1 MRSNSLKKLT
11 IVNSIALTCAMF
23 TSVPVWA
30 DVTSSRDLPNYHQ
43 VNDHVYR
50 GGQPTDDGFH
60 ALSRAGIRTII
71 DLRPE
76 GDENNHSLKHEAEIV
91 EGSGMRYV
99 SMPMHGMATPPPEA
113 IAKLMILLNNENDG
127 PVFIHCKRGADR
139 TGAVIA
145 AYRIQHDQ
153 WKNPDALKEAVSL
166 GMSWFQFNM
175 KRFVSGYQPEHAAT
189 PAVETAGILPAQ
201 SVSAR

>member
-1 MRSNSLKKLT
+1 MLSKPLKKLT

-23 TSVPVWA
+23 TSVPAWA

-43 VNDHVYR
+43 VNEHVYR
-50 GGQPTDDGFH
+50 GGQPTDEGFR
-60 ALSRAGIRTII
+60 ALSKAGIHTVI

-91 EGSGMRYV
+91 EASGMRYV
-99 SMPMHGMATPPPEA
+99 SVPMHGMSTPPPEA
-113 IAKLMILLNNENDG
+113 VAKLLVLMNAENDG
-127 PVFIHCKRGADR
+127 PVFVHCKRGADR

-175 KRFVSGYQPEHAAT
+175 KKFVAAYQPDRAT
-189 PAVETAGILPAQ
+189 ARPVETAGVASVLP
-201 SVSAR
+201 VTAR